1 MLIYV
6 NIHILA
12 ASEPPNVHL
21 KFVQLKMTSISIFD
35 DQKVRVHPRDLQIL
49 STIAA
54 DLFP

>member
-12 ASEPPNVHL
+12 ASEPPNVHR
-21 KFVQLKMTSISIFD
+21 KFVQLKMKSMSMFD
-35 DQKVRVHPRDLQIL
+35 DQKVRVRPCDLQIL

-54 DLFP
+54 DVFP